1 MTTRIVIKKNQYR
14 DSVFLMVINEQTRSL
29 PGIDEIAVMM
39 GTDNNKDIIKEVGFL
54 SPEIDSAT
62 SRDIVICIRAGSDEE
77 IEIALAQIDEMLT
90 RKRRPEELEDVYK
103 TLESA
108 IRERPETNFAIISI
122 PGQFASRETKRAL
135 NHGLN
140 VLLFSDNVP
149 IEEEIEIKKL
159 ATQSGRIVMGPDC
172 GTAIINHIPLG
183 FANAVI
189 PGSIGLVAAA
199 GTGLQE
205 VVCIIDRAG
214 GGISQAIGTGGRDLS
229 DKVGGLSMLKGLDIL
244 DKDDET
250 EIIVLISKPPGP
262 ITMKKILKRAS
273 KSPKKVIINFLGG
286 DPELI
291 SSFGA
296 TAGQTLEETAF
307 LAVAALKGEPYQ
319 HRNFSI
325 SEEELKRR
333 LKEETESMIPNQKFI
348 RGLYSGGT
356 LCDEAMLILN
366 DSVGEVYSNI
376 PLKPELRLR
385 DLSKGQK
392 HCCIDL
398 GDDYFTR
405 GRPHPMISPDSRSR
419 YIISEAEDPE
429 VAVLLLD
436 IVLGY
441 GAHMDMA
448 GALRESIIVA
458 KTEVKKRGGYLAV
471 VASVCGTMKDPQN
484 FLSQVQKLEDMGV
497 VVMPSNAQAARFAAM
512 IALKNNNRMG

>member
-1 MTTRIVIKKNQYR
+1 MITKILIKKNQYR
-14 DSVFLMVINEQTRSL
+14 DSVFLMVINEQVRSL
-29 PGIDEIAVMM
+29 PGVEEIAVMM
-39 GTDNNKDIIKEVGFL
+39 GTENNREIIRKVGF
-54 SPEIDSAT
+54 SGSEIDYAT
-62 SRDIVICIRAGSDEE
+62 VNDIVICIRATSEEE
-77 IEIALAQIDEMLT
+77 IERALAQIDEMLT

-103 TLESA
+103 TLESV

-122 PGQFASRETKRAL
+122 PGQFAARETKKAL

-159 ATQSGRIVMGPDC
+159 AAQFDRIVMGPDC
-172 GTAIINHIPLG
+172 GTAIINHVPLG
-183 FANAVI
+183 FANAVN
-189 PGSIGLVAAA
+189 PGPIGLVAAA

-205 VVCIIDRAG
+205 VVCLIDRAG

-244 DKDDET
+244 DNDDET
-250 EIIVLISKPPGP
+250 EIVVLISKPPGP
-262 ITMKKILKRAS
+262 TTTKKILKRVS
-273 KSPKKVIINFLGG
+273 KSPKKVIINFLGSN
-286 DPELI
+286 PELI

-296 TAGQTLEETAF
+296 TVGQTLEETAF
-307 LAVAALKGEPYQ
+307 LAVAALKGEQYQ
-319 HRNFSI
+319 HRNFSTP
-325 SEEELKRR
+325 EEELKRR
-333 LKEETESMIPNQKFI
+333 LKEETERMTPNQKFI

-376 PLKPELRLR
+376 PLKPKLRLQ
-385 DLSKGQK
+385 DLSKGQN

-405 GRPHPMISPDSRSR
+405 GRPHPMISPDSRGR
-419 YIISEAEDPE
+419 YIISEGEDPQ

-448 GALRESIIVA
+448 GALRESIKVA
-458 KTEVKKRGGYLAV
+458 KAEVEKRGGYLAV
-471 VASVCGTMKDPQN
+471 VASVCGTMKDPQD
-484 FLSQVQKLEDMGV
+484 FPSQVQNLEDVGV

-512 IALKNNNRMG
+512 IALKNNNRIG